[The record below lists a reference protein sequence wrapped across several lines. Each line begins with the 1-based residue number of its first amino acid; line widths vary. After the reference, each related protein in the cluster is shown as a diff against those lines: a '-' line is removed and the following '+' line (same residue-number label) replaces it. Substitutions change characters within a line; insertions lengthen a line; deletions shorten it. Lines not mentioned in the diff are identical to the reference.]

1 MNMDE
6 FSLNPQEAGW
16 ENMDALM
23 CLTKHLN
30 EQAMQDSND
39 PLIGITAAILALI
52 EKTRTE
58 IEDQLEPLKDLRI
71 VRYARSPKNQEAG
84 VAGEFIRLE
93 TRPGASFSITPEKET
108 VDE

>member
-23 CLTKHLN
+23 SLAKHLN
-30 EQAMQDSND
+30 EQAGQDFND
-39 PLIGITAAILALI
+39 PLIGITAAIMAMI
-52 EKTRTE
+52 EKTRRE

-71 VRYARSPKNQEAG
+71 VRYTHSPKNQEAG

-93 TRPGASFSITPEKET
+93 TRPGASFSIEPQKE
-108 VDE
+108 VPNE